1 MHNGTLV
8 QIKLNNIIIMVNHI
22 IVMRAT
28 SYESSVYTVRLF
40 VSQRL
45 MPIPTLYATR
55 GHRTVNNY

>member
-1 MHNGTLV
+1 MV
-8 QIKLNNIIIMVNHI
+8 QIKLNNIIIMVNHII